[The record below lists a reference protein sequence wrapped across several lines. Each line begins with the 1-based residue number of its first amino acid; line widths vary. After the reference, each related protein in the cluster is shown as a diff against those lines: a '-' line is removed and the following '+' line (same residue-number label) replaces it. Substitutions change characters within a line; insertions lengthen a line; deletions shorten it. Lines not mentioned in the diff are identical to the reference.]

1 MDNEHGT
8 WANGLNHAEHVL
20 GRISRELAVKFDGV
34 FTAEMVDRY
43 VFESYTAL
51 ARTARIKTYLPS
63 ITRHFAY
70 DRLTALAHSQGTRPS
85 GKPEVLFVC
94 VQNAGRSQMAAALLK
109 HHAGETVNV
118 RSAGSMPA
126 EHLLPNV
133 TAAMNDLG
141 INLEHEFPKPL
152 TDDVVRAA
160 DVVVTMGCGDAC
172 PIYPGKRYED
182 RKIEDPE
189 GGTLQDVLTI
199 RDQLDQRV
207 KKLLASLSTE
217 AGP

>member
-8 WANGLNHAEHVL
+8 RANGLNHAEHVL
-20 GRISRELAVKFDGV
+20 GRISRELAAKFDGV

-126 EHLLPNV
+126 EHLVPNV
-133 TAAMNDLG
+133 TAVMNDLG

-182 RKIEDPE
+182 WKIDDPD
-189 GGTLQDVLTI
+189 GRTLQEVLTI
-199 RDQLDQRV
+199 RDQLDRRV
-207 KKLLASLSTE
+207 KELF
-217 AGP
+217 AGLPA